1 MSCCVLSSQLDSKYR
16 ALLCGF
22 SLARFVNRQADGSK
36 ATTTGLAE
44 PFRQP
49 QSSILF
55 SAPEVWNVH
64 LRSGGLRPEATDA
77 AQREETQDTSG
88 PQDHGYASDVYRYAH
103 TLPTCVC

>member
-1 MSCCVLSSQLDSKYR
+1 VSCCVLCSQLDSKYR

-36 ATTTGLAE
+36 ATTGLAE